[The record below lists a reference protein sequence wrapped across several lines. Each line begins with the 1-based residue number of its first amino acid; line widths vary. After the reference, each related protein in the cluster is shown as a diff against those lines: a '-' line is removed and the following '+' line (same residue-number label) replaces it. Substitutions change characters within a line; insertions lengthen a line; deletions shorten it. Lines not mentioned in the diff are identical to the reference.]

1 MLSAPNPLIS
11 VIIPHLNQADC
22 LRQCLQ
28 SLAEQASALK
38 SVEVIVVDNGS
49 RELPSWVSSEF
60 EGVTL
65 EREKVAGPGPA
76 RNFGV
81 ARSRGEVLA
90 FIDADCI
97 ADPNWLPTIA
107 KYFSGEEACSIV
119 GGDVRIAVRKPDRL
133 TMLEAYE
140 SIFAYRQEEYIS
152 KHGFSGTGNLAAT
165 RATFAAIGPFAGLQY
180 AEDRDWGRRAKKL
193 GYQIDFE
200 PDMIVYHPARESLSE
215 LFQKWDRHI
224 DHDYVEWSKKRYGRL
239 RWLQRSFLV
248 AVSPA
253 AEIVRI
259 ALSPRV
265 SGFRSRLLAATGMT
279 ITRIYRAWQMISRLL
294 AGSAAREVTWN
305 R

>member
-1 MLSAPNPLIS
+1 MLSAAHPSIS
-11 VIIPHLNQADC
+11 VIIPHLNQADSLRRC
-22 LRQCLQ
+22 LR
-28 SLAEQASALK
+28 SLAEQTNLLK

-65 EREKVAGPGPA
+65 EQENVAGPGPA

-81 ARSRGEVLA
+81 ARSHGEVLA

-107 KYFSGEEACSIV
+107 KYFSGKVACSII
-119 GGDVRIAVRKPDRL
+119 GGDVRIAVSKPSRL

-140 SIFAYRQEEYIS
+140 SIFAYRQEEYITQ
-152 KHGFSGTGNLAAT
+152 HGFSGTGNLAAT
-165 RATFAAIGPFAGLQY
+165 RAAFEAIGPFAGLQF
-180 AEDRDWGRRAKKL
+180 AEDRDWGRRAKSL
-193 GYQIDFE
+193 GYKVEFM

-224 DHDYVEWSKKRYGRL
+224 DHHYLEWSKKRFGGL
-239 RWLQRSFLV
+239 RWLLRSFLV

-259 ALSPRV
+259 ALSTRV

-279 ITRIYRAWQMISRLL
+279 ITRIYRARQMISRLF
-294 AGSAAREVTWN
+294 AGSAASKVTWN